1 MANSSSETQAPD
13 ARVLMLIPS
22 YARTGIEAEVAADR
36 HPTMDYCAL
45 QSRLSAVIADYGALE
60 TDKRLSVRLVRRLI
74 GRDAALA
81 ALGFLERRRYDAIF
95 SNGENVS
102 IPLALLF
109 SLARRRPAHILIGH
123 HLSTP
128 KKRHFLR
135 RLHKHMD
142 AIFVYAATQKAH
154 ATERLGIPAEK
165 LHLIP
170 FHADHRFYHPMDV
183 PTENMICSAGLE
195 WRDYPTMID
204 AVRGLDVEVRLAAAS
219 PWSKHRNETANRVLP
234 PNVHCR
240 RYDYKEL
247 RDLYARARA
256 VVVPLYEN
264 DFQAGVTT
272 LLEAMAMAKPVI
284 VTRTIGQRDVVEDG
298 VNGVYVP
305 PGDSAALRAAIVHL
319 LQNPHEAARLGANA
333 RKTIEDRMTLDH
345 WASTIAETVMRLA
358 RPRGRAAQPKAAEE
372 STWSRRSA

>member
-1 MANSSSETQAPD
+1 MANSSDETQVA

-22 YARTGIEAEVAADR
+22 YARTGIEEAVAANR
-36 HPTMDYCAL
+36 HPTMDYYAL
-45 QSRLSAVIADYGALE
+45 QSRLSATIADYGVLE
-60 TDKRLSVRLVRRLI
+60 RDKRLTIRLARRLA

-81 ALGFLERRRYDAIF
+81 VLGFLERRRYEAIF

-102 IPLALLF
+102 IPLAMLF
-109 SLARRRPAHILIGH
+109 ALGRKRPAHALIGH

-128 KKRHFLR
+128 KKRQFLR
-135 RLHKHMD
+135 RLHKQMD
-142 AIFVYAATQKAH
+142 AIFVYAATQMAH
-154 ATERLGIPAEK
+154 ATEQLGIPTEK
-165 LHLIP
+165 VHLIP
-170 FHADHRFYHPMDV
+170 FHADHRFYHPMDT

-195 WRDYPTMID
+195 WRDYPTMIE
-204 AVRGLDVEVRLAAAS
+204 AVRDLDVEVRLAAAS
-219 PWSKHRNETANRVLP
+219 PWSKHRNETADRVLP
-234 PNVHCR
+234 PNVQCR
-240 RYDYKEL
+240 RYDYEEL
-247 RDLYARARA
+247 RDLYARARV

-272 LLEAMAMAKPVI
+272 LLEAMAMAKPVV

-298 VNGVYVP
+298 VNGIYVP
-305 PGDSAALRAAIVHL
+305 PGDPAALRAAIVHL
-319 LQNPHEAARLGANA
+319 LQNPDEAARLGANA

>member
-1 MANSSSETQAPD
+1 MASSSAETQVA

-22 YARTGIEAEVAADR
+22 YARTGIEEEVAANR
-36 HPTMDYCAL
+36 HPTMDYYAL
-45 QSRLSAVIADYGALE
+45 QARLSATIADYGVLE
-60 TDKRLSVRLVRRLI
+60 RDKRLIVRLARSLF

-81 ALGFLERRRYDAIF
+81 VLGFLERRRYEAIF

-102 IPLALLF
+102 IPLAMLF
-109 SLARRRPAHILIGH
+109 ALERKRPAHALIGH

-128 KKRHFLR
+128 KKRYFLR
-135 RLHKHMD
+135 RLHKQMD

-165 LHLIP
+165 VHLIP
-170 FHADHRFYHPMDV
+170 FHADHRFYHPMDT

-195 WRDYPTMID
+195 WRDYPTMIE
-204 AVRGLDVEVRLAAAS
+204 AVRDLEVEVRLAAAS
-219 PWSKHRNETANRVLP
+219 PWSKHRNETADRVLP

-247 RDLYARARA
+247 RDLYARARV

-272 LLEAMAMAKPVI
+272 LLEAMAMAKPVV

-298 VNGVYVP
+298 VNGIYVP
-305 PGDSAALRAAIVHL
+305 PGDPAALRAAIVHL
-319 LQNPHEAARLGANA
+319 LQNPEEAARLGANA

-358 RPRGRAAQPKAAEE
+358 RPRGWAAQPKAAEE